1 VKTFFHRQE
10 SDTQQLGDFLA
21 PLPRVFD
28 DLQKWL
34 VHLVWLTEEEQ
45 KEAGVYL
52 DGQRH
57 E

>member
-1 VKTFFHRQE
+1 MKALFHRQE
-10 SDTQQLGDFLA
+10 SDTQQSGSFLA
-21 PLPRVFD
+21 PLQQVLD

-34 VHLVWLTEEEQ
+34 IRIFWLTEEEQ
-45 KEAGVYL
+45 KEAGVYI